1 MKDKKF
7 IIYLAKLT
15 GAETKRAKDE
25 VCCYFPYS
33 DDGKTYIPTH
43 VIFNRGQS
51 VLEFFDLTDVYNAY
65 GAKYAD
71 YEAFVN
77 AFVEKYDFF
86 DAQKYNGVL
95 CVKSDLT
102 VNMLDHTAS
111 AAGVNY
117 SIIILKLN
125 EMLGRKET
133 MITEAQWRDYHRGM
147 LKKFASKSRLLSFC
161 SLAAVAGGIGLAVC
175 SEYMTTDILI
185 LVGAL
190 FVVGGIVASLFFYLR
205 YRFYK
210 AQYKKALRD
219 KNY

>member
-1 MKDKKF
+1 M
-7 IIYLAKLT
+7 
-15 GAETKRAKDE
+15 
-25 VCCYFPYS
+25 
-33 DDGKTYIPTH
+33 
-43 VIFNRGQS
+43 IFNRGQS
-51 VLEFFDLTDVYNAY
+51 VLEFFDLTDVYSAY

-71 YEAFVN
+71 YETFVN
-77 AFVEKYDFF
+77 AFVEKNDFF

-102 VNMLDHTAS
+102 VNKLEHTAS
-111 AAGVNY
+111 AACVNY